1 MYDEFAKFYDRL
13 GWDSYAKELWPDF
26 KRFLDKSGFN
36 IKTMLD
42 LACGTGVFCIGA
54 LRDGINVEGLDLSE
68 EMLKKAVE
76 NCRKYG
82 YDIKFH
88 LGDMSD
94 FDLGKKFD
102 LITCTFDAINH
113 MTDFQKWKSMFNCVK
128 RHLNEKG
135 IFMFDMN
142 TLKDLSDNWNNI
154 HIRKY
159 PNGDYYI
166 SKSIS
171 FGDNAFITFTAFLK
185 KEGRLYEEYEETVHE
200 MSFSLDE
207 VVNELKMAGFKS
219 VNIMNRKF
227 DIVEDVDSLDRAF
240 ILCNI

>member
-26 KRFLDKSGFN
+26 KKYLDKAGFKP
-36 IKTMLD
+36 KTMLD
-42 LACGTGVFCIGA
+42 LACGTGTFCIGA
-54 LRDGINVEGLDLSE
+54 LKDGIIVEGLDISE

-76 NCRKYG
+76 NAKSFG
-82 YDIKFH
+82 FDIKFH
-88 LGDMSD
+88 HGDMSS
-94 FDLGKKFD
+94 FHHGKKYD

-113 MTDFQKWKSMFNCVK
+113 MTEFDKWKSMFNCVK
-128 RHLNEKG
+128 NHLNEKG
-135 IFMFDMN
+135 VFMFDMN
-142 TLKDLSDNWNNI
+142 TLKDLNDNWNNI

-185 KEGRLYEEYEETVHE
+185 KEGRLYEEYEETVQE
-200 MSFSLDE
+200 SSFSLDA
-207 VVNELKMAGFKS
+207 VVDELKCAGFKDIR
-219 VNIMNRKF
+219 IMNRKF
-227 DIVEDVDSLDRAF
+227 DVVEDIYSLDRAF
-240 ILCNI
+240 ILCSI